1 LQEEALHVLLNSIY
15 GQPMHLKLVALD
27 AGMMRTVPKVALASR
42 EPRVVGM
49 CYAAMCGLAEGCER
63 ACAELAANSAL
74 VQQLVLTSGGP
85 AHSMGEAEGELLQRA
100 SELFLVLFN
109 SAAATGA
116 LLRCDGL
123 RCLEQ
128 MAASSPSQLHA
139 ARARQALHEHR
150 GGFT

>member
-1 LQEEALHVLLNSIY
+1 MLLNSVY
-15 GQPMHLKLVALD
+15 GQPTHLKLAALD
-27 AGMMRTVPKVALASR
+27 AGLMRAVTQLALASR

-74 VQQLVLTSGGP
+74 VQQLVRASGGP
-85 AHSMGEAEGELLQRA
+85 TRSMGEAEGELLERA
-100 SELFLVLFN
+100 SELFLVLFDC
-109 SAAATGA
+109 AAATAA
-116 LLRCDGL
+116 LLRFDGV